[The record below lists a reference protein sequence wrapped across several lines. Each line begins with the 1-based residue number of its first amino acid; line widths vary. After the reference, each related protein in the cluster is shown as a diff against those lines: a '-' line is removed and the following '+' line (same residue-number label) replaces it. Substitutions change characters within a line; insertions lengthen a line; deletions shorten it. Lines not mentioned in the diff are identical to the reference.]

1 MMTGKPPP
9 AEGDDQATLESL
21 MQQNAAQAA
30 ANAALTAELAAVN
43 QELQTFEY
51 SVSHDLRAPLRSI
64 DGFSLALEEEFGPLL
79 SGSGLDYLQRVRGA
93 AQRMTALIDGLLSLS
108 RVGRA
113 ELRRTNVDLTILADA
128 AAADLRS
135 AHSGR
140 DVTFVRPEGMAGR
153 GDPRLLRVVV
163 ENLLDNAWKF
173 TSRREAAR
181 VELGFTQD
189 NGEPAY
195 FVRDNGA
202 GFDMAYGE
210 RLFGAF
216 QRLHKPTDFPGTGM
230 GLATVKRIVNRH
242 GGRVWAEGEVDSGA
256 TFYFTLGQ
264 RHE

>member
-1 MMTGKPPP
+1 L
-9 AEGDDQATLESL
+9 AQA
-21 MQQNAAQAA
+21 NAALAA

-43 QELQTFEY
+43 QELEAFEY

-64 DGFSLALEEEFGPLL
+64 DGFSLALEEEFGPQL

-93 AQRMTALIDGLLSLS
+93 AQRMTGLIDGLLGLS

-113 ELRRTNVDLTILADA
+113 ELRPANVDLTILANAVMGDLEE
-128 AAADLRS
+128 ADS
-135 AHSGR
+135 AR
-140 DVTFVRPEGMAGR
+140 AVTFIRPDELAAR
-153 GDPRLLRVVV
+153 GDPRLLRVVL
-163 ENLLDNAWKF
+163 ENLLGNAWKF

-181 VELGFTQD
+181 IELGLSQA
-189 NGEPAY
+189 GERPAY

-202 GFDMAYGE
+202 GFDMAYSE

-216 QRLHKPTDFPGTGM
+216 QRLHNPADFPGTGM

-242 GGRVWAEGEVDSGA
+242 GGRLWAEGEVDGGA

-264 RHE
+264 

>member
-1 MMTGKPPP
+1 MTSGQQPP
-9 AEGDDQATLESL
+9 ASDDERATLESL
-21 MQQNAAQAA
+21 AKANAALAA
-30 ANAALTAELAAVN
+30 ANAALTAELATVN
-43 QELQTFEY
+43 HELETLTY

-64 DGFSLALEEEFGPLL
+64 DGFSLALEEEYGPQL
-79 SGSGLDYLQRVRGA
+79 GASGLDYLQRVRGA

-113 ELRRTNVDLTILADA
+113 DLRRTNVDLTVLADA
-128 AAADLRS
+128 AAAELRA

-140 DVTFVRPEGMAGR
+140 MVTFVRPDGLAAR
-153 GDPRLLRVVV
+153 GDPRLLRVVM

-181 VELGFTQD
+181 VELGLARD
-189 NGEPAY
+189 GEEPAF

-216 QRLHKPTDFPGTGM
+216 QRLHKAADYPGIGM

-242 GGRVWAEGEVDSGA
+242 GGRVWAEGQVDAGA

-264 RHE
+264 

>member
-1 MMTGKPPP
+1 MTTGEPP
-9 AEGDDQATLESL
+9 AADDDGTTLESL
-21 MQQNAAQAA
+21 AQANAALAA

-43 QELQTFEY
+43 QELQAFEY

-79 SGSGLDYLQRVRGA
+79 SGDGLDYLQRVRGA

-113 ELRRTNVDLTILADA
+113 ELRRTHVDMTILADA
-128 AAADLRS
+128 AAAELRA

-140 DVTFVRPEGMAGR
+140 AVTFVRPEGLMGR
-153 GDPRLLRVVV
+153 GDPRLLKVVL
-163 ENLLDNAWKF
+163 ENLLNNAWKF
-173 TSRREAAR
+173 TGRREAAH
-181 VELGFTQD
+181 VELGLTQD
-189 NGEPAY
+189 SGEPAY

-202 GFDMAYGE
+202 GFDMAYSLH
-210 RLFGAF
+210 LFGAF
-216 QRLHKPTDFPGTGM
+216 QRLHKPADYPGTGM

-242 GGRVWAEGEVDSGA
+242 GGRVWAEGQVDAGA

-264 RHE
+264 